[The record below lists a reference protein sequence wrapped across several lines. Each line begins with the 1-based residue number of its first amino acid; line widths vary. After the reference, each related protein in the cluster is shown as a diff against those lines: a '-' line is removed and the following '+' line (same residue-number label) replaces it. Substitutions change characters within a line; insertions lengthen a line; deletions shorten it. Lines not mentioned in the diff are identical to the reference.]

1 MPVLY
6 YKPTC
11 FFCQKVLRF
20 ATENHLQLELRDI
33 LEDGAHATALIAH
46 GGKRQV
52 PYLIDEAKGISMYE
66 SDDIIAYL
74 QNNYVH

>member
-1 MPVLY
+1 MPTLF
-6 YKPTC
+6 YKPSC
-11 FFCQKVLRF
+11 YFCQKVLSF
-20 ATENHLQLELRDI
+20 ATDNHLSLELRDI
-33 LEDGAHATALIAH
+33 VADTAHATNLIAQ

-52 PYLIDEAKGISMYE
+52 PYLIDEEKGISMYE